1 MEITVRR
8 ILAVLITALALVL
21 VPTAAQAAVNF
32 RSGPTATDLGTQ
44 LRVTGNVSG
53 LGMGDLTAVVDAT
66 GIATVEC
73 TNPGG
78 NVAPGLDTTVS
89 VTGSQ
94 QDIQVK
100 NGRATFNVVTAAPT
114 VGSEACPNPRFTATV
129 TDVEFTDATLTLIQ
143 GGQVI
148 SVTDLI

>member
-1 MEITVRR
+1 MRR

-21 VPTAAQAAVNF
+21 VPTAGHAAVNF

-78 NVAPGLDTTVS
+78 NVAPGLDTTVTL
-89 VTGSQ
+89 TGSQ
-94 QDIQVK
+94 EDIQVK

-129 TDVEFTDATLTLIQ
+129 TDVMFTDATLTLIQ